1 MSIVAR
7 GFDLLAALLGLI
19 LSSPIFLAIAI
30 LIKCESRGPVFFHGA
45 RVGKDGILFFILK
58 FRTMRADAA
67 QRGARITTR
76 NDARI
81 TRAGR
86 FLRRSKLDELPQL
99 WNVLRGEMSL
109 VGPRPEDPR
118 YVKYYTLAQ
127 RAVLQVRPGITG
139 AASIAFR
146 HEEEILEGATWE
158 QQYLEKVMPA
168 KLALEL
174 AYLQRRTFWSDLE
187 ILARTGLALFV

>member
-118 YVKYYTLAQ
+118 YVKYYTPAQ